1 MDNEE
6 TIEELRAAL
15 AELESGEGLSRFV
28 EGHGLQSRFFA
39 FSWKSEGLSID
50 FNLPCGRVLL
60 DEEEQALDA
69 ARVGAALRMAI
80 LLLTAADGGKLYNR
94 LVAMESGKERDDYIA
109 SLRAR
114 LAEDQVEVAILR
126 LDGAIAHAKAL
137 KERGCVVSTADWEKR
152 DVQRKVAGQPQ
163 APLPSYKGSN
173 KACIEYANNA
183 QRSVNR
189 AVCPFRRD
197 LLTAIAK
204 PG

>member
-50 FNLPCGRVLL
+50 FNLPCGRVLS

-80 LLLTAADGGKLYNR
+80 LLLTAADGGKL
-94 LVAMESGKERDDYIA
+94 LFEGEA
-109 SLRAR
+109 SLS
-114 LAEDQVEVAILR
+114 VAADE
-126 LDGAIAHAKAL
+126 DGA
-137 KERGCVVSTADWEKR
+137 R
-152 DVQRKVAGQPQ
+152 
-163 APLPSYKGSN
+163 Y
-173 KACIEYANNA
+173 
-183 QRSVNR
+183 
-189 AVCPFRRD
+189 
-197 LLTAIAK
+197 
-204 PG
+204 

>member
-50 FNLPCGRVLL
+50 FNLPCGRVLS

-80 LLLTAADGGKLYNR
+80 LLLTAADGGKLGDGWDA
-94 LVAMESGKERDDYIA
+94 LVA
-109 SLRAR
+109 
-114 LAEDQVEVAILR
+114 R
-126 LDGAIAHAKAL
+126 LDAALPDGAEVLII
-137 KERGCVVSTADWEKR
+137 W
-152 DVQRKVAGQPQ
+152 P
-163 APLPSYKGSN
+163 
-173 KACIEYANNA
+173 
-183 QRSVNR
+183 
-189 AVCPFRRD
+189 
-197 LLTAIAK
+197 
-204 PG
+204 

>member
-50 FNLPCGRVLL
+50 FNLPCGRVLS

-80 LLLTAADGGKLYNR
+80 LLLTAADGGKLLFEGEALLSVARTAMRSTPAMAGMRSSRGSTPRCRTATKSRSSGRNLLRRHEYSKYQTTNR
-94 LVAMESGKERDDYIA
+94 NEEN
-109 SLRAR
+109 
-114 LAEDQVEVAILR
+114 
-126 LDGAIAHAKAL
+126 
-137 KERGCVVSTADWEKR
+137 
-152 DVQRKVAGQPQ
+152 P
-163 APLPSYKGSN
+163 
-173 KACIEYANNA
+173 
-183 QRSVNR
+183 
-189 AVCPFRRD
+189 
-197 LLTAIAK
+197 
-204 PG
+204 